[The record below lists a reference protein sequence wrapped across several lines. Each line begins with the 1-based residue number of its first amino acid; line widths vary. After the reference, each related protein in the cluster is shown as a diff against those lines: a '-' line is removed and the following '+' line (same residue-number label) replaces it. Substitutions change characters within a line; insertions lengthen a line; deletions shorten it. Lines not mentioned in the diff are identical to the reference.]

1 MAKTIE
7 KMRKRLEICDEICDD
22 ICAYMVKKF
31 DESNIEN
38 AETLGI
44 TVLVMRKIILSFWLS
59 CNNDELSINDLTNDV
74 CDMLK
79 KVQVPDEIFINI
91 IREINKGGDIEQ
103 IIEKYL
109 TDITPEQK
117 KTLLVNLEKI
127 IEDKTSDSAKYKNA

>member
-7 KMRKRLEICDEICDD
+7 KMRKRLEICGD
-22 ICAYMVKKF
+22 ICAYMGKKF
-31 DESNIEN
+31 DESNIES
-38 AETLGI
+38 AEALGI

-79 KVQVPDEIFINI
+79 KVQLTDEIYINI
-91 IREINKGGDIEQ
+91 IREIKKGGDIEQ

-109 TDITPEQK
+109 TDITPEQR
-117 KTLLVNLEKI
+117 KTLLADLKKLNK
-127 IEDKTSDSAKYKNA
+127 DTTSDSAKYKNA